1 MTVVDSISNN
11 ISRAPYICIAIVL
24 IVFGLTKATVY
35 PRVASRV
42 LIAGVIE
49 LVTTVLSAAAQEF
62 FYRSSF
68 RGPEQYGLFNLF
80 ISLVGLA
87 GYAILLSAV
96 FLDRNPQPGYP
107 QPGYPQ
113 PGYPQ
118 QGYPQAG
125 FPQAGYP
132 QAGYTHPGP
141 TEPPAATQWP
151 GQPPQ

>member
-1 MTVVDSISNN
+1 MTVVDSFTNN
-11 ISRAPYICIAIVL
+11 IGRAPYICIAIVL

-49 LVTTVLSAAAQEF
+49 LVTTVASAVAWELF
-62 FYRSSF
+62 IRSDYRSSA
-68 RGPEQYGLFNLF
+68 QYGLFNLV

-96 FLDRNPQPGYP
+96 FLDRNPQPGYSQP
-107 QPGYPQ
+107 GYPQAGYQPGYPQ
-113 PGYPQ
+113 PG
-118 QGYPQAG
+118 
-125 FPQAGYP
+125 
-132 QAGYTHPGP
+132 P
-141 TEPPAATQWP
+141 TQPPAATQWP

>member
-11 ISRAPYICIAIVL
+11 IGRAPYICIAIVL

-49 LVTTVLSAAAQEF
+49 LVTTVLAAAAQEF

-68 RGPEQYGLFNLF
+68 RGPGQYGLFNLF

-96 FLDRNPQPGYP
+96 FLDRNPQPGYSQP
-107 QPGYPQ
+107 GYPQAGYPQPGYQPGYPQ
-113 PGYPQ
+113 PGYQP
-118 QGYPQAG
+118 GYPQ
-125 FPQAGYP
+125 
-132 QAGYTHPGP
+132 PGP
-141 TEPPAATQWP
+141 TQPPAATQWP